1 MIPKFHFKKL
11 FIGGVLIFII
21 PSLPQFLLSQT
32 VYVSGYS
39 VYKGSSTY
47 VSNINYNISVNYTPT
62 NLSTSCSGISGTV
75 ANGNSSIYYDTTNF
89 VTVKP
94 TTANDYNDYKNGI
107 SIHDKTAIQATFG
120 TGTNP
125 FGNYVNYDLDE
136 NGSIANADAQAIQDL
151 LDGVKSN
158 FSSGNRGGS
167 PTPSWYFFHD
177 PVYTSEGSTLW
188 RLDAVNNEDSYSG
201 SISFYNLYGTWIE
214 VTNAVYFRY
223 RVMKMGDVVQTSG
236 SGSNSWICGSYLTS
250 NIDTKSRSLNGS
262 ENTKFIQKGSK
273 IKTTIEA
280 EGNDNLVAM
289 YLPIK
294 FDQTKLR
301 IHKFS
306 NLESLKYLN
315 QKYNKHIGAQC
326 ITYNHDSLYV
336 YKLSG
341 PKKLFEIEFEVLEDI
356 NFNEESITWSD
367 EIKPELVNDKI
378 EISNVEVNL
387 SIDKIIPPKIDFYM
401 YNQPDNSGVII
412 SSNTDQSATLNVY
425 DMSGKNLFSRKL
437 NLIEG
442 QNFVDINNLPQIYA
456 LKLMDQEGKTYSKLS
471 SNF

>member
-1 MIPKFHFKKL
+1 MLVVIL
-11 FIGGVLIFII
+11 N
-21 PSLPQFLLSQT
+21 LPQLLYSQT

-47 VSNINYNISVNYTPT
+47 VSNINYNISINSSPS
-62 NLSTSCSGISGTV
+62 NLSTSCSGLGGTIS
-75 ANGNSSIYYDTTNF
+75 NGNPSLYYFQSNSVS
-89 VTVKP
+89 VTP
-94 TTANDYNDYKNGI
+94 STANDYNDYKNGI
-107 SIHDKTAIQATFG
+107 SIHDKTAIQALNG

-125 FGNYVNYDLDE
+125 LGNYVNYDVDE
-136 NGSIANADAQAIQDL
+136 GGQIASSDAQLIQDL
-151 LDGVKSN
+151 LDGVNTN
-158 FSSGNRGGS
+158 FPSIRRGGN

-177 PVYTSEGSTLW
+177 PVYTAQGSNLW
-188 RLDAVNNEDSYSG
+188 RLDAVNNEDNYSG
-201 SISFYNLYGTWIE
+201 SISFYPLYGVWIE

-236 SGSNSWICGSYLTS
+236 SGSNSWICGSYFTS
-250 NIDTKSRSLNGS
+250 NIDTKSRFLNGS
-262 ENTKFIQKGSK
+262 EHTKFIQKGSK
-273 IKTTIEA
+273 IKTTVEA

-294 FDQTKLR
+294 FDLTKFR
-301 IHKFS
+301 INKFS
-306 NLESLKYLN
+306 NLENLKYLN
-315 QKYNKHIGAQC
+315 QKYNKYIGAQC

-356 NFNEESITWSD
+356 YFNEENITWSD

-378 EISNVEVNL
+378 EISNVEVSL

-401 YNQPDNSGVII
+401 YNQLDNSGVII

-437 NLIEG
+437 YLMEG
-442 QNFVDINNLPQIYA
+442 ENFVDINNLPQIYA
-456 LKLMDQEGKTYSKLS
+456 LKLIDQEGKTYSKLS